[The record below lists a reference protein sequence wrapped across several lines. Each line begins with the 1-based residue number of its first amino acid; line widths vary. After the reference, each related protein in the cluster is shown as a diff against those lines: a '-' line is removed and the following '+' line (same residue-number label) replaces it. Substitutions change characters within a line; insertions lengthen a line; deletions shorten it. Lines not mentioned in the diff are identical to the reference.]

1 MASDLHKYSVQESLN
16 LMMNT
21 GEDALKVDIDNVTL
35 ITEGSDVN
43 IEVHIDQ
50 AEDSI
55 LAYGY
60 DGSSNQKIK
69 TDASGNVQ
77 VDIVSGST
85 ATTEYSEDVATP
97 STIAGIAVMMERDNA
112 LGGLTPAEGDWAALR
127 CDANG
132 ALWTRDDALDAVV
145 SGSEMQVDIVG
156 SLPAGSAAIGKLAAN
171 SGVDIGDVDVT
182 SLPAST
188 NTIEIVGDAAEN
200 AAVAGNPVLVGG
212 RYDSSARTLG
222 DGDVGAVA
230 LDADGA
236 VHITDGGNALTVD
249 GTVTANLSATDNAV
263 LDSILAK
270 NTEIDSVLTTID
282 ADTGAIKTAVE
293 IIDNAIDGS
302 EMQVDVV
309 TMPSVTVDSEFPAAA
324 TITDNFSNPSTT
336 SVMSMGMLYDGSA
349 WDMMKGDATNGALVN
364 LGSNNDVT
372 VSGTVTANLSATD
385 NAVLDAMVVD
395 LAALET
401 LQTST
406 NTKLDTLETTL
417 TAIETDQAAIEIVL
431 GTIDADTGSIKT
443 AVEIIDNAV
452 HVDDDAFTLG
462 SHSGVMMMGFAGTQS
477 VNANDAGAIAM
488 DTDGAI
494 HIADG
499 GNSITI
505 DGTVTANL
513 SATDNAVLDAM
524 VVDLAAMEV
533 LLTAANVDHAANEVL
548 LGTIDADTNAIK
560 TAVEIIDNAISG
572 SEMQVDTVST
582 VQPAGHGA
590 VAQFTTNI
598 AGTATQLDAHACK
611 HADVMG
617 KIANV
622 GIVYVGG
629 SSVAATTGI
638 ALYPGDVYS
647 VDVTN
652 TNLLYGIAVNANDD
666 LQVVYYN

>member
-77 VDIVSGST
+77 VDIVSGTT
-85 ATTEYSEDVATP
+85 ATTEYSEDAATP
-97 STIAGIAVMMERDNA
+97 STISGISVMMERDNA

-145 SGSEMQVDIVG
+145 SGSEMQVDIVSG
-156 SLPAGSAAIGKLAAN
+156 NVTNAGTFAVQVDGSALTALQLI
-171 SGVDIGDVDVT
+171 DDT
-182 SLPAST
+182 
-188 NTIEIVGDAAEN
+188 
-200 AAVAGNPVLVGG
+200 VA
-212 RYDSSARTLG
+212 TLG
-222 DGDVGAVA
+222 TSTYSETSTKGNVVGAVRNDTLAA
-230 LDADGA
+230 LAGTDNEIAPLQVNATGA
-236 VHITDGGNALTVD
+236 LYVDVAGGGVLESAVD
-249 GTVTANLSATDNAV
+249 GIETLITSTNSKIDTFDAV
-263 LDSILAK
+263 LDAMAASLA
-270 NTEIDSVLTTID
+270 LL
-282 ADTGAIKTAVE
+282 
-293 IIDNAIDGS
+293 DNAIPSGN
-302 EMQVDVV
+302 ELQVDVV
-309 TMPSVTVDSEFPAAA
+309 TMPSVTVDSEFPAAGA
-324 TITDNFSNPSTT
+324 LSDDSSNPTTT
-336 SVMSMGMLYDGSA
+336 SVGSHLMGYDSGN
-349 WDMMKGDATNGALVN
+349 TNWNRVEVDDVGHLQVDVLSTASHAVTNAGTFAVQADLGA
-364 LGSNNDVT
+364 NNDVRIE
-372 VSGTVTANLSATD
+372 SGQVKS
-385 NAVLDAMVVD
+385 
-395 LAALET
+395 
-401 LQTST
+401 
-406 NTKLDTLETTL
+406 
-417 TAIETDQAAIEIVL
+417 
-431 GTIDADTGSIKT
+431 
-443 AVEIIDNAV
+443 
-452 HVDDDAFTLG
+452 
-462 SHSGVMMMGFAGTQS
+462 
-477 VNANDAGAIAM
+477 GAIASGALASGAVASGAVAS
-488 DTDGAI
+488 GAI
-494 HIADG
+494 ASGAVASGAVASGAIASG
-499 GNSITI
+499 AIASGAI
-505 DGTVTANL
+505 
-513 SATDNAVLDAM
+513 
-524 VVDLAAMEV
+524 VDV
-533 LLTAANVDHAANEVL
+533 PPSD
-548 LGTIDADTNAIK
+548 
-560 TAVEIIDNAISG
+560 
-572 SEMQVDTVST
+572 
-582 VQPAGHGA
+582 GHGA

-598 AGTATQLDAHACK
+598 AGSATQLDAHACK

>member
-1 MASDLHKYSVQESLN
+1 LHKYSVQESLN

-77 VDIVSGST
+77 VDIVSGGAT
-85 ATTEYSEDVATP
+85 ATEYSEDAATP
-97 STIAGIAVMMERDNA
+97 STISGIGVMMERDDA
-112 LGGLTPAEGDWAALR
+112 LSSLTPAEGDWVALR
-127 CDANG
+127 SSAEG
-132 ALWTRDDALDAVV
+132 ALWTQEFNSDAILADTASMDTNLGTVAGAVS
-145 SGSEMQVDIVG
+145 SGQMQVDVVASI
-156 SLPAGSAAIGKLAAN
+156 PAGDNNIGN
-171 SGVDIGDVDVT
+171 VDIVT
-182 SLPAST
+182 LPAST

-200 AAVAGNPVLVGG
+200 AAVAGNPVLIGG

-222 DGDVGAVA
+222 DGDVGAIA

-236 VHITDGGNALTVD
+236 VHIADGGNALTID

-263 LDSILAK
+263 LDSILTK
-270 NTEIDSVLTTID
+270 NTEIDAVLDTID

-293 IIDNAIDGS
+293 IIDNAISGS

-324 TITDNFSNPSTT
+324 TAADNFSNPSTT
-336 SVMSMGMLYDGSA
+336 NVMSMGMVYDGSA
-349 WDMMKGDATNGALVN
+349 WDRMLGDSTNGALVN

-417 TAIETDQAAIEIVL
+417 TAIETDQAAIE
-431 GTIDADTGSIKT
+431 
-443 AVEIIDNAV
+443 
-452 HVDDDAFTLG
+452 
-462 SHSGVMMMGFAGTQS
+462 
-477 VNANDAGAIAM
+477 
-488 DTDGAI
+488 
-494 HIADG
+494 
-499 GNSITI
+499 
-505 DGTVTANL
+505 
-513 SATDNAVLDAM
+513 
-524 VVDLAAMEV
+524 V

-582 VQPAGHGA
+582 VQPAGFGSIGHGNNTDVSSSTA
-590 VAQFTTNI
+590 EAI
-598 AGTATQLDAHACK
+598 AGSQACK
-611 HADVMG
+611 HIDVMAA
-617 KIANV
+617 IANT
-622 GIVYVGG
+622 GIIYVGG
-629 SSVAATTGI
+629 SGVTAATGI
-638 ALYPGDVYS
+638 GLYAGDVYS
-647 VDVTN
+647 VDIDN
-652 TNLLYGIAVNANDD
+652 VNDVYVVASVNGEDV
-666 LQVVYYN
+666 QYVYYS

>member
-77 VDIVSGST
+77 VDIVSGGAT
-85 ATTEYSEDVATP
+85 ATEYSEDAATP
-97 STIAGIAVMMERDNA
+97 STISGIGVMMERDDA
-112 LGGLTPAEGDWAALR
+112 LSSLTPAEGDWVALR
-127 CDANG
+127 SSAEG
-132 ALWTRDDALDAVV
+132 ALWTQEFNSDAILADTASMDTNLGTVAGAVS
-145 SGSEMQVDIVG
+145 SGQMQVDVVASI
-156 SLPAGSAAIGKLAAN
+156 PAGDNNIGN
-171 SGVDIGDVDVT
+171 VDIVT
-182 SLPAST
+182 LPAST

-200 AAVAGNPVLVGG
+200 AAVAGNPVLIGG

-222 DGDVGAVA
+222 DGDVGAIA

-249 GTVTANLSATDNAV
+249 
-263 LDSILAK
+263 
-270 NTEIDSVLTTID
+270 
-282 ADTGAIKTAVE
+282 
-293 IIDNAIDGS
+293 
-302 EMQVDVV
+302 
-309 TMPSVTVDSEFPAAA
+309 
-324 TITDNFSNPSTT
+324 
-336 SVMSMGMLYDGSA
+336 
-349 WDMMKGDATNGALVN
+349 
-364 LGSNNDVT
+364 
-372 VSGTVTANLSATD
+372 GTVTANLSATD

-417 TAIETDQAAIEIVL
+417 TAIETDQAAI
-431 GTIDADTGSIKT
+431 
-443 AVEIIDNAV
+443 
-452 HVDDDAFTLG
+452 
-462 SHSGVMMMGFAGTQS
+462 
-477 VNANDAGAIAM
+477 
-488 DTDGAI
+488 
-494 HIADG
+494 
-499 GNSITI
+499 
-505 DGTVTANL
+505 
-513 SATDNAVLDAM
+513 
-524 VVDLAAMEV
+524 EV

-582 VQPAGHGA
+582 VQPAGFGSIGHGNNTDVSSSTA
-590 VAQFTTNI
+590 EAI
-598 AGTATQLDAHACK
+598 AGSQACK
-611 HADVMG
+611 HIDVMAA
-617 KIANV
+617 IANT
-622 GIVYVGG
+622 GIIYVGG
-629 SSVAATTGI
+629 SGVTAATGI
-638 ALYPGDVYS
+638 GLYAGDVYS
-647 VDVTN
+647 IDIDDVADVFV
-652 TNLLYGIAVNANDD
+652 LSSVNGEDV
-666 LQVVYYN
+666 QYVYYN